1 MLSKER
7 IEQLVGF
14 EIRKETFYNVAFRY
28 DYEGKLEM
36 TLQGKEAEYPTNTSD
51 FAIEYEDEPEHT
63 HKLKTFVKDNVEIR
77 IILTHLGGE

>member
-14 EIRKETFYNVAFRY
+14 ELRKETFYNISFRCG
-28 DYEGKLEM
+28 YENELEM

-51 FAIEYEDEPEHT
+51 FAIEYEDEPEHIC
-63 HKLKTFVKDNVEIR
+63 KLKTFVKDGIGIR
-77 IILTHLGGE
+77 IVLTHLGGE